1 MNTRTKG
8 FTLIE
13 LLVVIAIIGLLSS
26 IVLASLGTA
35 RAKARDARRMS
46 DIDAWKKA
54 LTIYIN
60 ASSSYPIVSAT
71 TTLTGTDYI
80 STTLIGESLF
90 TIVPKD
96 PTSPLSD
103 YSYVPNDGSS
113 FGLNFCLET
122 NSVPGFASGCNNVV
136 TP

>member
-26 IVLASLGTA
+26 VVLASLGTA

-46 DIDAWKKA
+46 DVDAWKKA
-54 LTIYIN
+54 LAIYIN
-60 ASSSYPIVSAT
+60 ASSSYPVVVAT
-71 TTLTGTDYI
+71 TTLDGTDLVSTELI
-80 STTLIGESLF
+80 SESLF
-90 TIVPKD
+90 TTVPMD
-96 PTSPLSD
+96 PTSPTND
-103 YSYVPNDGSS
+103 YAYIPNDGTSY
-113 FGLNFCLET
+113 GINFCLET
-122 NSVPGFASGCNNVV
+122 NTISGFASGCDNVV